1 VVGTFALYTKLRI
14 LHQKIK
20 YWGILMQLL
29 SYLQALRWAIIS
41 FSIVLF
47 SVPVMA
53 NIITLKNGSVI
64 IGDVISKQE
73 GKLTLSTSFA
83 GEIKIKW
90 DEIAEIKVHEPIE
103 VYTIDGEFIETLLIF
118 DEGDLPSDGPLITL
132 EDGTNTETEIAKT
145 YVASDDV
152 SVINPE
158 PWELGIGSKFAGLV
172 DFGLQFNSGNTETES
187 LATST
192 DLNWKRL
199 NDRWGLQAR
208 YFKEKTNSV
217 TTEDN
222 WLIRSNYDYFL
233 TDSWYT
239 GVYGQLEQNKIANL
253 DQRLSIGPSLGR
265 QFWQSD
271 ETNLSS
277 EVGLVYV
284 DEKFD
289 YDAGDAPADIRE
301 NNTYTGF
308 RWNIKYDRYTFKD
321 IVQIYY
327 DNELLLDASDLSNDA
342 RTVFKAVIGARIFLI
357 ENLSA
362 GAEFQYDYDG
372 SAIGVTKKEDT
383 RTVVKLGYSW

>member
-1 VVGTFALYTKLRI
+1 
-14 LHQKIK
+14 
-20 YWGILMQLL
+20 MQLL
-29 SYLQALRWAIIS
+29 SYLKALRWAIIS

-47 SVPVMA
+47 SVPAMA

-64 IGDVISKQE
+64 IGDIISKQKD
-73 GKLTLSTSFA
+73 KLTLSTSFA
-83 GEIKIKW
+83 GEIRIKW
-90 DEIAEIKVHEPIE
+90 DEIAEIKVHKPIE
-103 VYTIDGEFIETLLIF
+103 VHTIYGELIETLLIV

-132 EDGTNTETEIAKT
+132 EDGTNTETEVARI

-152 SVINPE
+152 SAINPE

-271 ETNLSS
+271 ETNLRS

-327 DNELLLDASDLSNDA
+327 ENELLLDASDLSNDA
-342 RTVFKAVIGARIFLI
+342 RTVFKAVIGARVFLI

>member
-1 VVGTFALYTKLRI
+1 
-14 LHQKIK
+14 
-20 YWGILMQLL
+20 MQLL

-132 EDGTNTETEIAKT
+132 EDGTNTETEVAKT

-271 ETNLSS
+271 ETNLSLWKKTALGA
-277 EVGLVYV
+277 VGALALWGVI
-284 DEKFD
+284 
-289 YDAGDAPADIRE
+289 AGGWMI
-301 NNTYTGF
+301 TGQN
-308 RWNIKYDRYTFKD
+308 RLM
-321 IVQIYY
+321 VG
-327 DNELLLDASDLSNDA
+327 SGSS
-342 RTVFKAVIGARIFLI
+342 V
-357 ENLSA
+357 LSA
-362 GAEFQYDYDG
+362 VAQVENAMNVGDWLEAYELSMSLPSQVPD
-372 SAIGVTKKEDT
+372 SVI
-383 RTVVKLGYSW
+383 L